1 MENIPVSLAVQ
12 CLRSV
17 VVNLTNVPSRE
28 LQYLPNHYQEH
39 FRWEPFIQ
47 VKFKLW
53 PRHIRGDNII
63 LAVKKDMV
71 ISEVLLLLGQKLKLE
86 SDLKVQVFQN
96 CLHMEDD
103 DLLQTESGD
112 YNCVFSLC
120 KPMDDIS
127 HQISDYKQ
135 DLRAASNNDVSN
147 YTVSFF
153 RRTKHPKLW

>member
-28 LQYLPNHYQEH
+28 LQYLPNHYREH
-39 FRWEPFIQ
+39 FRWEAFIQ

-71 ISEVLLLLGQKLKLE
+71 ISEVLLLLGQKLKLG

-112 YNCVFSLC
+112 YNCVFSSC
-120 KPMDDIS
+120 KPMAHIS
-127 HQISDYKQ
+127 HSDYKQ

-147 YTVSFF
+147 YTFF
-153 RRTKHPKLW
+153 LQRDKTS